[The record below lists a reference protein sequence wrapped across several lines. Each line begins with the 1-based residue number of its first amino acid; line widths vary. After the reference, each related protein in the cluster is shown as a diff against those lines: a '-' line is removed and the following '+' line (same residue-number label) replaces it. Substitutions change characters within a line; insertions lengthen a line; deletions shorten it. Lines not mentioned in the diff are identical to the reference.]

1 MQNYAYA
8 YVNKDFYLT
17 NLIYATGADKKE
29 RLKVMI
35 SKFGIKNT
43 RSRDSYND
51 AMYIIAIPINDH
63 SRREK
68 EELNKI
74 YSVICDGL
82 QHGLGHDSVNCM
94 IAQQNG
100 VHPKMFPDK
109 FKISPDMVAYH
120 QKQVKAKYGMSLKEA
135 LKGIIL
141 KYLFL
146 FKEEV
151 ILVPVLISLNPTYV
165 QLTLFS
171 AAA

>member
-1 MQNYAYA
+1 M
-8 YVNKDFYLT
+8 
-17 NLIYATGADKKE
+17 
-29 RLKVMI
+29 
-35 SKFGIKNT
+35 
-43 RSRDSYND
+43 
-51 AMYIIAIPINDH
+51 
-63 SRREK
+63 
-68 EELNKI
+68 
-74 YSVICDGL
+74 

-151 ILVPVLISLNPTYV
+151 ILVPVLISLNPNYV